1 MYILLLSKV
10 NDLCERKRRFH
21 VMKMVE
27 MKKMMNEKEA
37 QRRSNVEQWKNYFD
51 EKLKKQDRT
60 LTKSIMFDKASSIS
74 K

>member
-1 MYILLLSKV
+1 
-10 NDLCERKRRFH
+10 
-21 VMKMVE
+21 MKMVE